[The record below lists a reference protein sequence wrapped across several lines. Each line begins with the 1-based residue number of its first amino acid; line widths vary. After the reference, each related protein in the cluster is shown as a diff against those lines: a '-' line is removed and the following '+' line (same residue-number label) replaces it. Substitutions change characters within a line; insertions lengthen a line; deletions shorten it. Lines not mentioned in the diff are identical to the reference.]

1 MGSEIIRRC
10 GPDSYAGRV
19 AAVMLGASETSLYT
33 ISVYSGHLG
42 LNRTRYAVFAAL
54 CGVWQ
59 HLPPLQHWLEYIS
72 HTVNIISCMLKNYH
86 SLCQKLAN

>member
-42 LNRTRYAVFAAL
+42 FKPNQICCI
-54 CGVWQ
+54 CGIVR
-59 HLPPLQHWLEYIS
+59 
-72 HTVNIISCMLKNYH
+72 
-86 SLCQKLAN
+86 